1 MIMRDRPTILIPGSL
16 PNEAVVRIADHFE
29 VVRVDSTDP
38 RLITEELAHRIRG
51 IGCGAQVTSQ
61 FIDALPNLEIIA
73 SLGVGYDGIDV
84 EHTSRKGVTV
94 TNTPDV
100 LSEEVADTAIGLLIN
115 VVREL
120 PKAEAWLRDRRWQK
134 QGPYPPTSR
143 TLRGRSVGIF
153 GLGRIGE
160 CIARRIEAF
169 GLPVSYHNR
178 QPRSDLPYSYYGTLA
193 QLAASVDTLIAVA
206 PGGPS
211 TYKAV
216 NAEVFT
222 ALGSDGI
229 FINVGRGSTV
239 DEEALIAAL
248 QNGTIGAAGLDVYAN
263 EPHVPEDLLALD
275 NVSLLPHVAAAS
287 AYTRAAV
294 ANLLAENL
302 ISWFIGDRALTP
314 VSETAHVRRR
324 N

>member
-84 EHTSRKGVTV
+84 EHASRKGVTV

-153 GLGRIGE
+153 GLEQIRF
-160 CIARRIEAF
+160 RRA
-169 GLPVSYHNR
+169 HTR
-178 QPRSDLPYSYYGTLA
+178 YS
-193 QLAASVDTLIAVA
+193 
-206 PGGPS
+206 
-211 TYKAV
+211 
-216 NAEVFT
+216 
-222 ALGSDGI
+222 
-229 FINVGRGSTV
+229 
-239 DEEALIAAL
+239 
-248 QNGTIGAAGLDVYAN
+248 
-263 EPHVPEDLLALD
+263 
-275 NVSLLPHVAAAS
+275 
-287 AYTRAAV
+287 
-294 ANLLAENL
+294 
-302 ISWFIGDRALTP
+302 
-314 VSETAHVRRR
+314 
-324 N
+324 